1 VATFE
6 RIQADEDSPG
16 AVPRKN
22 GELVFEAPW
31 EGRAFGLAVVLSDR
45 RIYDWDDFRARLID
59 EIGAQPTYYESWLA
73 ALEKLLVARG
83 VVTASELDSRT
94 AEYASGERD
103 DDDHDHDDDDHDH
116 DHDHGHGAHGAA

>member
-1 VATFE
+1 MATYE
-6 RIQADEDSPG
+6 RIQADEDSPS

-45 RIYDWDDFRARLID
+45 RVYDWEEFRARLIE
-59 EIGAQPTYYESWLA
+59 EIDKQPTYYESWLA
-73 ALEKLLVARG
+73 ALEKLLLARG
-83 VVTASELDSRT
+83 VVSASELDLRT

-103 DDDHDHDDDDHDH
+103 DDDHDHDDDHHEHEHDH
-116 DHDHGHGAHGAA
+116 AGAA

>member
-1 VATFE
+1 MATYE
-6 RIQADEDSPG
+6 RIQADEDSPS

-45 RIYDWDDFRARLID
+45 RVYAWDDFRKRLID
-59 EIGAQPTYYESWLA
+59 ELGVQPTYYESWLA
-73 ALEKLLVARG
+73 ALEKLLLARG
-83 VVTASELDSRT
+83 VVTADELDSRT

-103 DDDHDHDDDDHDH
+103 DDDHDHDDDDHDQ
-116 DHDHGHGAHGAA
+116 GAHGVA